1 MTNDE
6 FDNKVIQVAKS
17 FGNNKNIRYN
27 IWPTNEIEGNC
38 NTSTST
44 ILIKSGVEPQEMKRI
59 RSLIPGFPY
68 GFSIRYAKP
77 WTYEEQDEA
86 VKVNEK
92 SIVTNTYTSS
102 LKKNIMSNNSTN
114 KVDPV
119 IKCFFVSLCTCMA
132 LPVLFSFSL
141 TVIVLS
147 FLSAALMIIPLNT
160 LFIYVISRI
169 RLFRWSLH
177 SVWYVI
183 SESYLLI
190 LYMYFYDRIA
200 IMYFPKFRFY
210 ALCEISV
217 FIAIQL
223 VFVLVASICR
233 NRMIKN
239 KQKQKDV

>member
-1 MTNDE
+1 
-6 FDNKVIQVAKS
+6 
-17 FGNNKNIRYN
+17 
-27 IWPTNEIEGNC
+27 
-38 NTSTST
+38 
-44 ILIKSGVEPQEMKRI
+44 
-59 RSLIPGFPY
+59 
-68 GFSIRYAKP
+68 
-77 WTYEEQDEA
+77 
-86 VKVNEK
+86 
-92 SIVTNTYTSS
+92 
-102 LKKNIMSNNSTN
+102 MSNNSTN

-119 IKCFFVSLCTCMA
+119 IKCFFVSFCTVMA

-183 SESYLLI
+183 FENLL
-190 LYMYFYDRIA
+190 LLSHMCLYDRITL
-200 IMYFPKFRFY
+200 MYFPKLRFNT
-210 ALCEISV
+210 LCDISV
-217 FIAIQL
+217 FITIQL

>member
-1 MTNDE
+1 MN
-6 FDNKVIQVAKS
+6 
-17 FGNNKNIRYN
+17 
-27 IWPTNEIEGNC
+27 
-38 NTSTST
+38 
-44 ILIKSGVEPQEMKRI
+44 
-59 RSLIPGFPY
+59 
-68 GFSIRYAKP
+68 
-77 WTYEEQDEA
+77 
-86 VKVNEK
+86 
-92 SIVTNTYTSS
+92 
-102 LKKNIMSNNSTN
+102 NNSTN
-114 KVDPV
+114 KVDPI
-119 IKCFFVSLCTCMA
+119 IKCYFVSLCTCMA

-183 SESYLLI
+183 SESFLLI
-190 LYMYFYDRIA
+190 LYMYLYDRIA
-200 IMYFPKFRFY
+200 IMYFPEFRFY

>member
-1 MTNDE
+1 ML
-6 FDNKVIQVAKS
+6 FVS
-17 FGNNKNIRYN
+17 FC
-27 IWPTNEIEGNC
+27 TVMALVF
-38 NTSTST
+38 
-44 ILIKSGVEPQEMKRI
+44 ILS
-59 RSLIPGFPY
+59 
-68 GFSIRYAKP
+68 FSI
-77 WTYEEQDEA
+77 
-86 VKVNEK
+86 KVL
-92 SIVTNTYTSS
+92 I
-102 LKKNIMSNNSTN
+102 LCF
-114 KVDPV
+114 V
-119 IKCFFVSLCTCMA
+119 IYG
-132 LPVLFSFSL
+132 L
-141 TVIVLS
+141 T
-147 FLSAALMIIPLNT
+147 IIPLNT

-183 SESYLLI
+183 SESFLLI

-200 IMYFPKFRFY
+200 IMYFPEFRFY

>member
-1 MTNDE
+1 
-6 FDNKVIQVAKS
+6 
-17 FGNNKNIRYN
+17 
-27 IWPTNEIEGNC
+27 
-38 NTSTST
+38 
-44 ILIKSGVEPQEMKRI
+44 
-59 RSLIPGFPY
+59 
-68 GFSIRYAKP
+68 
-77 WTYEEQDEA
+77 
-86 VKVNEK
+86 
-92 SIVTNTYTSS
+92 
-102 LKKNIMSNNSTN
+102 MSNDSTN

-119 IKCFFVSLCTCMA
+119 IKCYFVSLCTVMA

-183 SESYLLI
+183 FENLL
-190 LYMYFYDRIA
+190 LLSHMCLYDRITL
-200 IMYFPKFRFY
+200 MYFPKLRFNT
-210 ALCEISV
+210 LCEISV

-223 VFVLVASICR
+223 MFVLVASICR

>member
-1 MTNDE
+1 MVGDMA
-6 FDNKVIQVAKS
+6 D
-17 FGNNKNIRYN
+17 
-27 IWPTNEIEGNC
+27 
-38 NTSTST
+38 
-44 ILIKSGVEPQEMKRI
+44 
-59 RSLIPGFPY
+59 
-68 GFSIRYAKP
+68 FSHKI
-77 WTYEEQDEA
+77 
-86 VKVNEK
+86 
-92 SIVTNTYTSS
+92 ISS

-183 SESYLLI
+183 SESFLLI
-190 LYMYFYDRIA
+190 LYMYLYDRIA
-200 IMYFPKFRFY
+200 IMYFPEFRFY

-239 KQKQKDV
+239 KQKQKNV

>member
-1 MTNDE
+1 MN
-6 FDNKVIQVAKS
+6 
-17 FGNNKNIRYN
+17 
-27 IWPTNEIEGNC
+27 
-38 NTSTST
+38 
-44 ILIKSGVEPQEMKRI
+44 
-59 RSLIPGFPY
+59 
-68 GFSIRYAKP
+68 
-77 WTYEEQDEA
+77 
-86 VKVNEK
+86 
-92 SIVTNTYTSS
+92 
-102 LKKNIMSNNSTN
+102 NNSTN

-119 IKCFFVSLCTCMA
+119 IKCFFVLFCTIMA
-132 LPVLFSFSL
+132 VVFILSFSIKVLILCFVIYGL
-141 TVIVLS
+141 T
-147 FLSAALMIIPLNT
+147 IIPLNT

-183 SESYLLI
+183 SESFLLI

-200 IMYFPKFRFY
+200 IMYFPEFRFY

-223 VFVLVASICR
+223 MFVLVASICR

>member
-1 MTNDE
+1 
-6 FDNKVIQVAKS
+6 
-17 FGNNKNIRYN
+17 
-27 IWPTNEIEGNC
+27 
-38 NTSTST
+38 
-44 ILIKSGVEPQEMKRI
+44 
-59 RSLIPGFPY
+59 
-68 GFSIRYAKP
+68 
-77 WTYEEQDEA
+77 
-86 VKVNEK
+86 
-92 SIVTNTYTSS
+92 
-102 LKKNIMSNNSTN
+102 MSNNSTN

-119 IKCFFVSLCTCMA
+119 IKCFFVSLCTYMA

-183 SESYLLI
+183 FENLL
-190 LYMYFYDRIA
+190 LLSHMCLYDRITL
-200 IMYFPKFRFY
+200 MYFPKLRFNT
-210 ALCEISV
+210 LCDISV
-217 FIAIQL
+217 FITIQL

>member
-1 MTNDE
+1 
-6 FDNKVIQVAKS
+6 
-17 FGNNKNIRYN
+17 
-27 IWPTNEIEGNC
+27 
-38 NTSTST
+38 
-44 ILIKSGVEPQEMKRI
+44 
-59 RSLIPGFPY
+59 
-68 GFSIRYAKP
+68 
-77 WTYEEQDEA
+77 
-86 VKVNEK
+86 
-92 SIVTNTYTSS
+92 
-102 LKKNIMSNNSTN
+102 MSNNSTN

-119 IKCFFVSLCTCMA
+119 IKCYFVSLCTYMA

-183 SESYLLI
+183 SESFLLI
-190 LYMYFYDRIA
+190 LYMYLYDRIA
-200 IMYFPKFRFY
+200 IMYFPEFRFY

-233 NRMIKN
+233 NRMMKN

>member
-1 MTNDE
+1 
-6 FDNKVIQVAKS
+6 
-17 FGNNKNIRYN
+17 
-27 IWPTNEIEGNC
+27 
-38 NTSTST
+38 
-44 ILIKSGVEPQEMKRI
+44 
-59 RSLIPGFPY
+59 
-68 GFSIRYAKP
+68 
-77 WTYEEQDEA
+77 
-86 VKVNEK
+86 
-92 SIVTNTYTSS
+92 
-102 LKKNIMSNNSTN
+102 MSNNSTN
-114 KVDPV
+114 KVDPI
-119 IKCFFVSLCTCMA
+119 IKCYFVSLCTCMA

-183 SESYLLI
+183 SESFLLI
-190 LYMYFYDRIA
+190 LYMYLYDRIA
-200 IMYFPKFRFY
+200 IMYFPEFRFY

-239 KQKQKDV
+239 KQKQKNV

>member
-1 MTNDE
+1 
-6 FDNKVIQVAKS
+6 
-17 FGNNKNIRYN
+17 
-27 IWPTNEIEGNC
+27 
-38 NTSTST
+38 
-44 ILIKSGVEPQEMKRI
+44 
-59 RSLIPGFPY
+59 
-68 GFSIRYAKP
+68 
-77 WTYEEQDEA
+77 
-86 VKVNEK
+86 
-92 SIVTNTYTSS
+92 
-102 LKKNIMSNNSTN
+102 MSNNSTN
-114 KVDPV
+114 KVDPI
-119 IKCFFVSLCTCMA
+119 IKCYFVSLCTCMA

-141 TVIVLS
+141 IVIVLS

-183 SESYLLI
+183 SESFLLI
-190 LYMYFYDRIA
+190 LYMYLYDRIA
-200 IMYFPKFRFY
+200 IMYFPEFRFY

-239 KQKQKDV
+239 KQKQKDL

>member
-1 MTNDE
+1 MN
-6 FDNKVIQVAKS
+6 
-17 FGNNKNIRYN
+17 
-27 IWPTNEIEGNC
+27 
-38 NTSTST
+38 
-44 ILIKSGVEPQEMKRI
+44 
-59 RSLIPGFPY
+59 
-68 GFSIRYAKP
+68 
-77 WTYEEQDEA
+77 
-86 VKVNEK
+86 
-92 SIVTNTYTSS
+92 
-102 LKKNIMSNNSTN
+102 NNSTN
-114 KVDPV
+114 KVDPI
-119 IKCFFVSLCTCMA
+119 IKCYFVSLCTCMA
-132 LPVLFSFSL
+132 LPVIFSFSL

-183 SESYLLI
+183 SESFLLI
-190 LYMYFYDRIA
+190 LYMYLYDRIA
-200 IMYFPKFRFY
+200 IMYFPEFRFY

>member
-1 MTNDE
+1 MKKYCYKHLY
-6 FDNKVIQVAKS
+6 F
-17 FGNNKNIRYN
+17 
-27 IWPTNEIEGNC
+27 
-38 NTSTST
+38 
-44 ILIKSGVEPQEMKRI
+44 ILK
-59 RSLIPGFPY
+59 
-68 GFSIRYAKP
+68 
-77 WTYEEQDEA
+77 
-86 VKVNEK
+86 
-92 SIVTNTYTSS
+92 
-102 LKKNIMSNNSTN
+102 KKNIMSNDSTN
-114 KVDPV
+114 KVYPV
-119 IKCFFVSLCTCMA
+119 IKCFFVSFCTIMA
-132 LPVLFSFSL
+132 VVFILSFSIKVLILCFVIYGL
-141 TVIVLS
+141 T
-147 FLSAALMIIPLNT
+147 IIPLNT

-183 SESYLLI
+183 SESFLLI

-200 IMYFPKFRFY
+200 IMYFPEFRFY

>member
-1 MTNDE
+1 MKKYCYKHLY
-6 FDNKVIQVAKS
+6 F
-17 FGNNKNIRYN
+17 
-27 IWPTNEIEGNC
+27 
-38 NTSTST
+38 
-44 ILIKSGVEPQEMKRI
+44 ILK
-59 RSLIPGFPY
+59 
-68 GFSIRYAKP
+68 
-77 WTYEEQDEA
+77 
-86 VKVNEK
+86 
-92 SIVTNTYTSS
+92 
-102 LKKNIMSNNSTN
+102 KKNIMSNDSTN
-114 KVDPV
+114 KVDPF
-119 IKCFFVSLCTCMA
+119 IKCFFVSFCTVMA
-132 LPVLFSFSL
+132 LVFILSFSIKVLILCFVIYGL
-141 TVIVLS
+141 T
-147 FLSAALMIIPLNT
+147 IIPLNT

-183 SESYLLI
+183 SESFLLI

-200 IMYFPKFRFY
+200 IMYFPEFRFY

>member
-1 MTNDE
+1 
-6 FDNKVIQVAKS
+6 
-17 FGNNKNIRYN
+17 
-27 IWPTNEIEGNC
+27 
-38 NTSTST
+38 
-44 ILIKSGVEPQEMKRI
+44 
-59 RSLIPGFPY
+59 
-68 GFSIRYAKP
+68 
-77 WTYEEQDEA
+77 
-86 VKVNEK
+86 
-92 SIVTNTYTSS
+92 
-102 LKKNIMSNNSTN
+102 MSNTSTN

-119 IKCFFVSLCTCMA
+119 IKCFFVSLCTYMA

-183 SESYLLI
+183 FENLL
-190 LYMYFYDRIA
+190 LLSHMCLYDRITL
-200 IMYFPKFRFY
+200 MYFPKLRFNT
-210 ALCEISV
+210 LCDISV
-217 FIAIQL
+217 FITIQL

>member
-1 MTNDE
+1 
-6 FDNKVIQVAKS
+6 
-17 FGNNKNIRYN
+17 
-27 IWPTNEIEGNC
+27 
-38 NTSTST
+38 
-44 ILIKSGVEPQEMKRI
+44 
-59 RSLIPGFPY
+59 
-68 GFSIRYAKP
+68 
-77 WTYEEQDEA
+77 
-86 VKVNEK
+86 
-92 SIVTNTYTSS
+92 
-102 LKKNIMSNNSTN
+102 MSNNSTN

-183 SESYLLI
+183 SESFLLI
-190 LYMYFYDRIA
+190 LYMYLYDRIA
-200 IMYFPKFRFY
+200 IMYFPEFRFY

-223 VFVLVASICR
+223 VFVLEASICR

>member
-1 MTNDE
+1 
-6 FDNKVIQVAKS
+6 
-17 FGNNKNIRYN
+17 
-27 IWPTNEIEGNC
+27 
-38 NTSTST
+38 
-44 ILIKSGVEPQEMKRI
+44 
-59 RSLIPGFPY
+59 
-68 GFSIRYAKP
+68 
-77 WTYEEQDEA
+77 
-86 VKVNEK
+86 
-92 SIVTNTYTSS
+92 
-102 LKKNIMSNNSTN
+102 MSNDSTN
-114 KVDPV
+114 KVDPI
-119 IKCFFVSLCTCMA
+119 IKCYFVSLCTCMA

-183 SESYLLI
+183 SESFLLI
-190 LYMYFYDRIA
+190 LYMYLYDRIA
-200 IMYFPKFRFY
+200 IMYFPEFRFY

>member
-1 MTNDE
+1 
-6 FDNKVIQVAKS
+6 
-17 FGNNKNIRYN
+17 
-27 IWPTNEIEGNC
+27 
-38 NTSTST
+38 
-44 ILIKSGVEPQEMKRI
+44 
-59 RSLIPGFPY
+59 
-68 GFSIRYAKP
+68 
-77 WTYEEQDEA
+77 
-86 VKVNEK
+86 
-92 SIVTNTYTSS
+92 
-102 LKKNIMSNNSTN
+102 MSNNSTN

-183 SESYLLI
+183 SESFLLI
-190 LYMYFYDRIA
+190 LYMYLYDRIA
-200 IMYFPKFRFY
+200 IMYFPEFRFY

-233 NRMIKN
+233 NRMMKN
-239 KQKQKDV
+239 KQKQKDL

>member
-1 MTNDE
+1 
-6 FDNKVIQVAKS
+6 
-17 FGNNKNIRYN
+17 
-27 IWPTNEIEGNC
+27 
-38 NTSTST
+38 
-44 ILIKSGVEPQEMKRI
+44 
-59 RSLIPGFPY
+59 
-68 GFSIRYAKP
+68 
-77 WTYEEQDEA
+77 
-86 VKVNEK
+86 
-92 SIVTNTYTSS
+92 
-102 LKKNIMSNNSTN
+102 MSNNSTN

-119 IKCFFVSLCTCMA
+119 IKCYFVSLCTCMA

-183 SESYLLI
+183 SESFLLI
-190 LYMYFYDRIA
+190 LYMYLYDRIA
-200 IMYFPKFRFY
+200 IMYFPEFRFY

-233 NRMIKN
+233 NRMMKN

>member
-1 MTNDE
+1 
-6 FDNKVIQVAKS
+6 
-17 FGNNKNIRYN
+17 
-27 IWPTNEIEGNC
+27 
-38 NTSTST
+38 
-44 ILIKSGVEPQEMKRI
+44 
-59 RSLIPGFPY
+59 
-68 GFSIRYAKP
+68 
-77 WTYEEQDEA
+77 
-86 VKVNEK
+86 
-92 SIVTNTYTSS
+92 
-102 LKKNIMSNNSTN
+102 MSNDSTN
-114 KVDPV
+114 KVDPI
-119 IKCFFVSLCTCMA
+119 IKCYFVSLCTCMA

-160 LFIYVISRI
+160 LSIYVISRI

-183 SESYLLI
+183 FENLL
-190 LYMYFYDRIA
+190 LLSHMCLYDRITL
-200 IMYFPKFRFY
+200 MYFPKLRFNT
-210 ALCEISV
+210 LCDISV

>member
-1 MTNDE
+1 MN
-6 FDNKVIQVAKS
+6 
-17 FGNNKNIRYN
+17 
-27 IWPTNEIEGNC
+27 
-38 NTSTST
+38 
-44 ILIKSGVEPQEMKRI
+44 
-59 RSLIPGFPY
+59 
-68 GFSIRYAKP
+68 
-77 WTYEEQDEA
+77 
-86 VKVNEK
+86 
-92 SIVTNTYTSS
+92 
-102 LKKNIMSNNSTN
+102 NNSTN

-119 IKCFFVSLCTCMA
+119 IKCYFVSLCTCMA

-183 SESYLLI
+183 SESFLLI
-190 LYMYFYDRIA
+190 LYMYLYDRIA
-200 IMYFPKFRFY
+200 IMYFPEFRFY

-233 NRMIKN
+233 NRMIEN

>member
-1 MTNDE
+1 
-6 FDNKVIQVAKS
+6 
-17 FGNNKNIRYN
+17 
-27 IWPTNEIEGNC
+27 
-38 NTSTST
+38 
-44 ILIKSGVEPQEMKRI
+44 
-59 RSLIPGFPY
+59 
-68 GFSIRYAKP
+68 
-77 WTYEEQDEA
+77 
-86 VKVNEK
+86 
-92 SIVTNTYTSS
+92 
-102 LKKNIMSNNSTN
+102 MSNNSTN
-114 KVDPV
+114 KVDPI
-119 IKCFFVSLCTCMA
+119 IKCYFVSLCTCMA

-183 SESYLLI
+183 SESFLLI
-190 LYMYFYDRIA
+190 LYMYLYDRIA
-200 IMYFPKFRFY
+200 IMYFPEFRFY

-239 KQKQKDV
+239 KQKQKQKDV